1 MAEVGRVK
9 MVHKT
14 YEEINDRIARG
25 EAVVLTAEDVARM
38 GEELSPAEIAR
49 KVDVVTTATFGAMCS
64 SGCFINFGHPEPGI
78 RMESI
83 TLNEVPVFGGLA
95 AVDAYIGATEVSP
108 NNPRY
113 GGAHLIEALV
123 KGDRLV
129 LEARGKGT
137 DCYPRRTVRAEISKE
152 TVNEVTMVNP
162 RNAYQNYPAATNS
175 SSRILYTYMGM
186 LLPKFGNVT
195 YSTSGELSPLLND
208 PELRTIG
215 VGTRVF
221 LAGAQGFVTWNGT
234 QFNTEK
240 PRNEWGLPLGN
251 ARTLMLTGD
260 VKKMDPAFLKA
271 AYFERYGVTLFV
283 GVGIPIPVL
292 DEDLARRVSISNR
305 QIETTICDYA
315 LDGHPGIAR
324 ASYAELRSGALT
336 LHGRRVRTAP
346 LSSLAKARE
355 IAELLKVQVASGSF
369 PLAPPAQ
376 ALPAHAVVR
385 GLQPSGSG
393 GLE

>member
-1 MAEVGRVK
+1 V
-9 MVHKT
+9 VHKT

-25 EAVVLTAEDVARM
+25 EAVVLTAEEVARM
-38 GEELSPAEIAR
+38 GEELPPAEIAR

-123 KGDRLV
+123 RGERLV

-137 DCYPRRTVRAEISKE
+137 DCYPRRIIRAEISKDS
-152 TVNEVTMVNP
+152 VNEIIMVNP

-175 SSRILYTYMGM
+175 SGHILYTYMGT

-215 VGTRVF
+215 IGTRVF
-221 LAGAQGFVTWNGT
+221 LAGAHGCVTWNGT

-240 PRNEWGLPLGN
+240 PQNEWMLPVSN
-251 ARTLMLTGD
+251 ARTLMLTAD
-260 VKKMDPAFLKA
+260 LKKMEPAFIKA
-271 AYFERYGVTLFV
+271 AYFERYGVTLFL

-292 DEDLARRVSISNR
+292 DEDIARRVSISNR
-305 QIETTICDYA
+305 QIETTVCDYS
-315 LDGHPGIAR
+315 LDGHPEIAR

-336 LHGRRVRTAP
+336 LRGKRVRTAP

-355 IAELLKVQVASGSF
+355 VAALLKRQVASGSF
-369 PLAPPAQ
+369 PIAPPSQ
-376 ALPAHAVVR
+376 TLPAHAVVR
-385 GLQPSGSG
+385 GLQPSG